1 MENMP
6 VVNLGHARKAF
17 GSNEVLKDISL
28 TVNQG
33 DVLSIIGPSG
43 GGKSTLLRCMT
54 LLETLDA
61 GSLAYGDVKVAEADS
76 TGKAVYGGKDVLA
89 QAKKRY
95 GLVFQNF
102 NLFPHFTVLQNVTD
116 ALISVQKRPKE
127 EALARGRELLAK
139 MGLADKEDMVPCELS
154 GGQQQRVAIARAL
167 VKMPKVL
174 LLDEP
179 LSNLDARLRLQTREE
194 LRRIQCETKI
204 TTVFV
209 THDQEEAMSIS
220 DMIIVMKEGVIQQIG
235 KPQEVYDNPANL
247 FVAKFL
253 GTPPINVFRGQVK
266 DHTIYIGKDAILK
279 AGNVPDQEV
288 WVGVRPEGFIL
299 NENGALH
306 CNLSRI
312 EVMGRDVSVVSTKE
326 ESENATIRSIIS
338 AENSVDTGSLVVSFD
353 LKPNKVFLFHKDT
366 QERIPYTGS

>member
-6 VVNLGHARKAF
+6 VVSLSHARKAF

-76 TGKAVYGGKDVLA
+76 AGKAVYGGKDVLA

-127 EALARGRELLAK
+127 KALAHGRELLAK

-167 VKMPKVL
+167 ALDPDVL
-174 LLDEP
+174 FFDEP
-179 LSNLDARLRLQTREE
+179 TSALDPELTQEVLRVIRELADE
-194 LRRIQCETKI
+194 RMTMVI
-204 TTVFV
+204 V
-209 THDQEEAMSIS
+209 THEMAFARDVADRVAFM
-220 DMIIVMKEGVIQQIG
+220 DGGVIVEEGPAQQVINN
-235 KPQEVYDNPANL
+235 PQHNRTKA
-247 FVAKFL
+247 FL
-253 GTPPINVFRGQVK
+253 ARF
-266 DHTIYIGKDAILK
+266 
-279 AGNVPDQEV
+279 QE
-288 WVGVRPEGFIL
+288 
-299 NENGALH
+299 GAA
-306 CNLSRI
+306 
-312 EVMGRDVSVVSTKE
+312 D
-326 ESENATIRSIIS
+326 
-338 AENSVDTGSLVVSFD
+338 
-353 LKPNKVFLFHKDT
+353 
-366 QERIPYTGS
+366 